1 MKLSITARLA
11 LLAIGLALVSSLA
24 LAGFV
29 WQQTHD
35 DAIGELRRDTIEQS
49 DTFVAVFRSGGLK
62 ALDATIAGSSADDD
76 SLVAE
81 VVDATGHRLLGAGPE
96 HLVARPVA
104 EPFRIGVLGA
114 DGDWAKQESGFTIRP
129 LGNHWLVSGRML
141 DDWERAQRT
150 IERALLLAVLLAV
163 VLGVAGGLVLTRYVS
178 RRLDRIAGAVDAVA
192 AGDLGRRVAVA
203 RGEGAGDAFDRLAL
217 RINGMLDRIDGLM
230 GELRV
235 VTDSI
240 AHDLRSPIARLRGRA
255 ETAVTAEDPATR
267 ETALSG
273 LIPET
278 DLVMRML
285 GVLLE
290 ISRTEAATRDAFIP
304 LDPALLIEEI
314 ADLYAPVAE
323 EAGLAFEVTAEA
335 PPAPV
340 PLHRELLSQA
350 IANLIDNAMR
360 HAAAGGNI
368 ALLLS
373 VKAGALRIA
382 VADRGAGIAA
392 DDRAEALRRFGR
404 LDSARSLPGAG
415 LGLALAEAVA
425 RLHGGRLEL
434 GDNAPG
440 LIATL
445 VLPLPAAKLGA

>member
-1 MKLSITARLA
+1 MRLSITARLA

-24 LAGFV
+24 LAGLV

-35 DAIGELRRDTIEQS
+35 DAIGALRRDTIEQS
-49 DTFVAVFRSGGLK
+49 DTFAAVFRSGGLK
-62 ALDATIAGSSADDD
+62 ALGQTIASAGADDD

-81 VVDATGHRLLGAGPE
+81 VVDADGRRVLGAGPDR
-96 HLVARPVA
+96 LAARPVA

-114 DGDWAKQESGFTIRP
+114 DGDWARAESGFTVRAI
-129 LGNHWLVSGRML
+129 GNHWLVSGRML

-150 IERALLLAVLLAV
+150 IERALLLAVLLAI
-163 VLGVAGGLVLTRYVS
+163 VLGIAGGLVLTRYVS

-192 AGDLGRRVAVA
+192 AGDLGRRVEAV
-203 RGEGAGDAFDRLAL
+203 GGDAFDRLAH

-240 AHDLRSPIARLRGRA
+240 AHDLRSPLARLRARV
-255 ETAVTAEDPATR
+255 ETAVTASDPAQR
-267 ETALSG
+267 EAALSG

-290 ISRTEAATRDAFIP
+290 ISRTEAATRDAFTP
-304 LDPALLIEEI
+304 LDPALLIDEI
-314 ADLYAPVAE
+314 AELYAPVVE
-323 EAGLAFEVTAEA
+323 EAGLAFEVTAVA
-335 PPAPV
+335 PSAPV

-360 HAAAGGNI
+360 HAAAGGSI
-368 ALLLS
+368 ALHLT
-373 VKAGALRIA
+373 VEAGALRIA
-382 VADRGAGIAA
+382 VADRGPGIAEG
-392 DDRAEALRRFGR
+392 DRAEALRRFGR

-434 GDNAPG
+434 GDNGPG
-440 LIATL
+440 LIAVL
-445 VLPLPAAKLGA
+445 VLPLPGGTLGA